1 MDVLIPLGTVGAA
14 LTVHPDTAIPHPKSK
29 LKIQLSFDPVVLESA
44 SYLHMRG
51 IRVTI
56 QRVSPAASQN
66 KWAAPFA
73 LMRRT
78 RT

>member
-1 MDVLIPLGTVGAA
+1 MFLSPWEPLGRR
-14 LTVHPDTAIPHPKSK
+14 LRSIPIPQFRIQNPSSK
-29 LKIQLSFDPVVLESA
+29 YNFRSTPLYLESA